1 MKAKKKRLIITG
13 IITVIIIITISLV
26 TISLMQF
33 NRYKTISEMQE
44 PTILFVRT
52 AREWQSEG
60 EYRIKALDNQGNI
73 YYLYTN
79 RSLEKVLNEGL
90 LTEEHIVSKIP
101 ADEIETYYDMVCDM
115 KMENAY
121 KRIDGDYI
129 PEATDYYYYGIRY
142 HNEEFDLIE
151 VYNTYGRINE
161 SEHAEEVLEWMYT
174 WQWLDDRE

>member
-1 MKAKKKRLIITG
+1 MKKKKRLTITG
-13 IITVIIIITISLV
+13 IITVIIISLV
-26 TISLMQF
+26 TIFLMQF

-101 ADEIETYYDMVCDM
+101 ADEIETYYNMIRKMVI
-115 KMENAY
+115 KKAY
-121 KRIDGDYI
+121 DSIGGDYI
-129 PEATDYYYYGIRY
+129 PEATDYYYYGVRY
-142 HNEEFDLIE
+142 NGVGIDLVEI
-151 VYNTYGRINE
+151 YNSYGNINE
-161 SEHAEEVLEWMYT
+161 SKHAEEVLEWMYT
-174 WQWLDDRE
+174 WEWLDDRE

>member
-1 MKAKKKRLIITG
+1 MRKRNVINIS
-13 IITVIIIITISLV
+13 IVIIILIVIIL
-26 TISLMQF
+26 F
-33 NRYKTISEMQE
+33 WGFGRYKTISEMQE

-79 RSLEKVLNEGL
+79 RSLEIVLNEGL

-101 ADEIETYYDMVCDM
+101 ADEIEKYYNRIRKMVI
-115 KMENAY
+115 KKAY
-121 KRIDGDYI
+121 DSIGGDYI
-129 PEATDYYYYGIRY
+129 PEATDYYYYGVRY
-142 HNEEFDLIE
+142 NGVGIDLVEI
-151 VYNTYGRINE
+151 YNSYGNINE
-161 SEHAEEVLEWMYT
+161 SKHAEEVLEWIYT

>member
-1 MKAKKKRLIITG
+1 MKKKKRLTITG
-13 IITVIIIITISLV
+13 IITVIIISLV
-26 TISLMQF
+26 TIFLMQF

-101 ADEIETYYDMVCDM
+101 ADEIEIYYDMVCDM
-115 KMENAY
+115 RNNRAQILVNDE
-121 KRIDGDYI
+121 GI
-129 PEATDYYYYGIRY
+129 PEATEYYYYGVRY
-142 HNEEFDLIE
+142 LENEIDMVEIYYTGIGS
-151 VYNTYGRINE
+151 VINE
-161 SEHAEEVLEWMYT
+161 SEHAKEVLDWMST
-174 WQWLDDRE
+174 WE

>member
-1 MKAKKKRLIITG
+1 MKTKKKRI
-13 IITVIIIITISLV
+13 IITVITIIILLV
-26 TISLMQF
+26 TIFLMQF

-115 KMENAY
+115 RNNRAQILVNDE
-121 KRIDGDYI
+121 GI
-129 PEATDYYYYGIRY
+129 PEATEYYYYGVRY
-142 HNEEFDLIE
+142 AEKE
-151 VYNTYGRINE
+151 VDMVEIYYTGIGSVINE

-174 WQWLDDRE
+174 WEWLDDRE